1 MYTYR
6 KKIQKSHSATL
17 GVVTTVDTLILTG
30 FGTNKI
36 ADVEVKATL
45 FDVANQKSSI
55 VYYRNIQ
62 VVDPAALPNAGVLNN
77 SSFSYAEDLVTAAYL
92 VSIIYNQATS
102 TIVVSAN
109 NITAT
114 TLNTTCIIDYKIN
127 FY

>member
-62 VVDPAALPNAGVLNN
+62 VVDPAALPNAGVSNN
-77 SSFSYAEDLVTAAYL
+77 SSFSYAEDNTTAAYL
-92 VSIIYNQATS
+92 FNVSYNQTTSII
-102 TIVVSAN
+102 TIQAN
-109 NITAT
+109 NPTGS